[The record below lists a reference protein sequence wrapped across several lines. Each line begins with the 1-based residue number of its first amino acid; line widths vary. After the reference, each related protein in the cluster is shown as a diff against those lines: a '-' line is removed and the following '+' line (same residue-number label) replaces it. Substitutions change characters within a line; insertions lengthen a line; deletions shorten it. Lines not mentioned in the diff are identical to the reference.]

1 MNETQ
6 INEALDIIGHIT
18 WNFKDYSMEKTLL
31 DYYNKHITN
40 EFLQWKIIR
49 AFQSFNS
56 KEINKILKNIV
67 EKHKNKII
75 VEEAK
80 RSMNR
85 IESRK

>member
-1 MNETQ
+1 
-6 INEALDIIGHIT
+6 
-18 WNFKDYSMEKTLL
+18 MEKTLL
-31 DYYNKHITN
+31 EYYNKHITN